1 MSPAPSNTLAQVKLH
16 PKRTPRSQ
24 AASPRKLKVSLN
36 GVGHRTKYQY
46 HPYHAVMHLGN
57 KRK

>member
-16 PKRTPRSQ
+16 PKRTPHSQ

-36 GVGHRTKYQY
+36 GVGHRTKY